1 MMRHF
6 TGAALAVILVPVM
19 VVWLMWFEPSL
30 APTMQPLTQSP
41 AALYS
46 SVAIYVVFVAMALF
60 AFFRGWQRVRR
71 EDQVVAFLR
80 AQVDALAEGAWQY
93 VPSADDA
100 VASGIF
106 GSRDAELRQRT
117 STGRIVSL
125 LHADAR
131 FFRFEPVHLALRT
144 ELPALH
150 AHSTRIGSY
159 QTLAVRAGILGTFF
173 GLIQSLSNV
182 QNVFMWRGTELANSP
197 NAASLNAELEGIRD
211 NIAGLMGEVV
221 QGLAIAFG
229 TSIAGLIAA
238 FVIFFLAAQAR
249 EDERRLAEDIHA
261 ICQRVQKLFR
271 NHTNQNT
278 ELVHTADALRGVM
291 KENLAMLSSANK
303 SLNENATQLS
313 ETSGKLGTALTEPVQ
328 LFASNA
334 AALKQLLEQSA
345 IAADAAREVSAS
357 LSTAEK
363 GAAKRME
370 AIATELTGL
379 VERNHRDLATAIE
392 TNNKMA
398 AETGN
403 AIAGSVV
410 DAMRTLSSEL
420 ASGLPQKLGGE
431 LQQEVLAGLLAE
443 LGKMHEAH
451 AASIRQISSEGR
463 RQTRIALAMTAML
476 LLTAGGLGFSLHG
489 YDVAALLQEAM
500 NGSGLSAP
508 AAPEAYG
515 NVQ

>member
-1 MMRHF
+1 
-6 TGAALAVILVPVM
+6 
-19 VVWLMWFEPSL
+19 
-30 APTMQPLTQSP
+30 
-41 AALYS
+41 
-46 SVAIYVVFVAMALF
+46 
-60 AFFRGWQRVRR
+60 
-71 EDQVVAFLR
+71 
-80 AQVDALAEGAWQY
+80 
-93 VPSADDA
+93 
-100 VASGIF
+100 
-106 GSRDAELRQRT
+106 
-117 STGRIVSL
+117 
-125 LHADAR
+125 
-131 FFRFEPVHLALRT
+131 
-144 ELPALH
+144 
-150 AHSTRIGSY
+150 
-159 QTLAVRAGILGTFF
+159 
-173 GLIQSLSNV
+173 
-182 QNVFMWRGTELANSP
+182 MWRGTELANSP
-197 NAASLNAELEGIRD
+197 SAASLNAELGGIRD
-211 NIAGLMGEVV
+211 KIAGLMGEVV

-249 EDERRLAEDIHA
+249 EDERRLSDDIHA
-261 ICQRVQKLFR
+261 VCQRVQKLFR

-345 IAADAAREVSAS
+345 VAADAAREVSAS
-357 LSTAEK
+357 LSMAEK

-370 AIATELTGL
+370 EIATELAGL
-379 VERNHRDLATAIE
+379 AERNHHHLAAAIE
-392 TNNKMA
+392 SNNKMA

-443 LGKMHEAH
+443 LGKMHETH
-451 AASIRQISSEGR
+451 EASIRQISKEGR

-489 YDVAALLQEAM
+489 YEIAGLLPEAIT
-500 NGSGLSAP
+500 GAGLSAP
-508 AAPEAYG
+508 AATEAHG